1 MWITAFFSPNILS
14 SCSNDPPS
22 TFSLIFQSI
31 YKMAGWSFN
40 IPINQGEIPAKE
52 VPYILEVS
60 SNYLELKY
68 ILLFVPIP
76 TCRKSY
82 PFFLY

>member
-1 MWITAFFSPNILS
+1 
-14 SCSNDPPS
+14 
-22 TFSLIFQSI
+22 
-31 YKMAGWSFN
+31 MAGWSFN

-68 ILLFVPIP
+68 ILLFVPIH